1 MVLIMFCR
9 AFQRERR
16 GCACGVCSHA
26 RRAVFA
32 ILRASCLGSS
42 FELEGDLRCF
52 GKPTTVFLS
61 VVSVAGRDYAF
72 ENLRYDLDGGL
83 IGVAVASW
91 PRW

>member
-1 MVLIMFCR
+1 MFWR

-16 GCACGVCSHA
+16 GCACGVCSHG

-52 GKPTTVFLS
+52 GKPITVFFH
-61 VVSVAGRDYAF
+61 VVSVAGRDYGF
-72 ENLRYDLDGGL
+72 LRCLSDLDPGL
-83 IGVAVASW
+83 VLVVDG
-91 PRW
+91 RGDRL

>member
-1 MVLIMFCR
+1 M
-9 AFQRERR
+9 
-16 GCACGVCSHA
+16 CSHG

-52 GKPTTVFLS
+52 VKPTTVFLS

-83 IGVAVASW
+83 
-91 PRW
+91 

>member
-1 MVLIMFCR
+1 MILEPIVAFSPSCIRDGAHHVLACISLLATRMR
-9 AFQRERR
+9 LRR
-16 GCACGVCSHA
+16 VLARA

-61 VVSVAGRDYAF
+61 AAWTVVSVAGRD
-72 ENLRYDLDGGL
+72 
-83 IGVAVASW
+83 
-91 PRW
+91 